1 MITDFGLFNV
11 TRLCHGNRKGEWLNI
26 SPGWLCYLA
35 PEVIRQLQP
44 GSGKLDLPFSEKSD
58 IYAFGTVWYELLCG
72 EWPFRHQPPE
82 TVIWQVGKGLKQSL
96 GTIPATRE
104 FKVRFYVKCHLF
116 YIYKFIIPCIKVKY
130 VNA

>member
-1 MITDFGLFNV
+1 MKCNCIREYFICTLLYDLYYWGNGHCIINILNLF
-11 TRLCHGNRKGEWLNI
+11 
-26 SPGWLCYLA
+26 
-35 PEVIRQLQP
+35 IR
-44 GSGKLDLPFSEKSD
+44 
-58 IYAFGTVWYELLCG
+58 TVWYELLCG